1 MKDKKETR
9 LLKSLM
15 LGAFVLTTASTL
27 FADESSRQAREP
39 RLRAGADKVLAL
51 VVDPQ
56 GPPAKPSESLHYL
69 VTRESKKQGVIYAFS
84 TPEARDRFVTGQ
96 VETRA
101 EEQTGMS
108 AKTTCPDARFNN
120 TPGCTPSPWLV
131 MACGQ
136 TNSYLSDSWNDRI
149 SCVEA
154 SGSWTILYKCYNFNR
169 YPYNP
174 NGSCSTLA
182 IQGGTTYTDLNL
194 YGFNNITSS
203 IKVCPQGITFT
214 ECQNFF

>member
-1 MKDKKETR
+1 M
-9 LLKSLM
+9 KSL
-15 LGAFVLTTASTL
+15 AVLAVLVLACASTV
-27 FADESSRQAREP
+27 FADESSRLSREP
-39 RLRAGADKVLAL
+39 DVRSGATKTFAL
-51 VVDPQ
+51 VVDPE
-56 GPPAKPSESLHYL
+56 GPPTKPSEALHYL
-69 VTRESKKQGVIYAFS
+69 VTRESKEHGVIYAFS
-84 TPEARDRFVTGQ
+84 TLEARERFVKGRI
-96 VETRA
+96 EA
-101 EEQTGMS
+101 KASS
-108 AKTTCPDARFNN
+108 ADRLNVATEALTTCPDARFNN
-120 TPGCTPSPWLV
+120 SVGCWPADWLV

-136 TNSYLSDSWNDRI
+136 TNAYLSDSWNDRI

-174 NGSCSTLA
+174 DGTCNTLA
-182 IQGGTTYTDLNL
+182 MEGGTTYTDLNV